1 MNLTTKKMSENEIKD
16 STTIT
21 TSLDE
26 LKKYVNELTAS
37 TSGLLTT
44 SNYTIYDGVPY
55 TYYYNPF
62 ITTTITSSP
71 QNVQNEVEN
80 SNELKINIKKS
91 QIKFNFNL

>member
-1 MNLTTKKMSENEIKD
+1 MNLTTKKMSENEITG

-26 LKKYVNELTAS
+26 IKKYVNGLT
-37 TSGLLTT
+37 TNVSGLTT
-44 SNYTIYDGVPY
+44 SDYTIYDGVPY

-62 ITTTITSSP
+62 VTTTTSLLH
-71 QNVQNEVEN
+71 NEEEN